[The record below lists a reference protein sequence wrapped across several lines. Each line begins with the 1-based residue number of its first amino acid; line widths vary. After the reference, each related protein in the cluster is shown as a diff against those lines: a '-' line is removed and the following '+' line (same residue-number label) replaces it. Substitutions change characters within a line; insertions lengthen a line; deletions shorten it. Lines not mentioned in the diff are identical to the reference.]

1 MHVVAG
7 DETQL
12 CEAVSSHTVF
22 ALLWCGG
29 CLLGKVGLH
38 LHGVVGVKLHGEAIP
53 AIAISPTET
62 ELRDEFRRIGEEQ

>member
-1 MHVVAG
+1 MHIVAG

-12 CEAVSSHTVF
+12 GEAVSAHTIF

-53 AIAISPTET
+53 TIAISSTET
-62 ELRDEFRRIGEEQ
+62 ELRD

>member
-12 CEAVSSHTVF
+12 CEAVSSYTIF

-29 CLLGKVGLH
+29 RLLGKVGFH

-62 ELRDEFRRIGEEQ
+62 KLRD